1 MLTVPISNESII
13 DTHLGVLPFSG
24 FGQTIHELY
33 LDSWVENELHA
44 REIDDDDEELTGEE
58 IRSYC
63 VAYANAYTV
72 EFCKLYGI
80 KATIESLEQN
90 KTGYGERIFI
100 NIPVTETQRLWR
112 LTNPENLANTLK
124 ELYTARSGFIPYYE
138 NTIKDW
144 MSQAGGI
151 NYWDHNEIYTV
162 LLAYVTQNGFNSD
175 IEAAIAET
183 ASAVIV

>member
-13 DTHLGVLPFSG
+13 DTHLGILPFTG
-24 FGQTIHELY
+24 FGQTIHEEY
-33 LDSWVENELHA
+33 LDSWYENVLCGGA
-44 REIDDDDEELTGEE
+44 LDTGEE
-58 IRSYC
+58 VRFYC
-63 VAYANAYTV
+63 VAYATAYTV

-100 NIPVTETQRLWR
+100 NIPVAETRRLWR
-112 LTNPENLANTLK
+112 LTTPESLEKALK
-124 ELYTARSGFIPYYE
+124 ELYTPRSGFIPYYE
-138 NTIKDW
+138 NTIKGW

-151 NYWDHNEIYTV
+151 NYWDHNEVYTV

-175 IEAAIAET
+175 VETEIADIARE
-183 ASAVIV
+183 VIV